1 MFEYIPEELP
11 EDYGKSLKFKKYR
24 EKFSFAWFF
33 R

>member
-1 MFEYIPEELP
+1 LP
-11 EDYGKSLKFKKYR
+11 EDYDKNLKFKKYR